1 MKNPKQ
7 LETLIEGAAY
17 SLPKYKVVNEG
28 IADAGEV
35 QIYFCKGNKED
46 EKVMRQEGIFTESL
60 LVACGKYLQDNNKGD
75 LENEFTTKA
84 IEDIKSALG
93 QLQARADDRKA
104 RTVQTTYNK

>member
-28 IADAGEV
+28 LADAGEV

-46 EKVMRQEGIFTESL
+46 ESVMRQEGIFTESL
-60 LVACGKYLQDNNKGD
+60 LVACGKYLQDNNVGD
-75 LENEFTTKA
+75 LENEFTTLA
-84 IEDIKSALG
+84 IANIREALN
-93 QLQARADDRKA
+93 QLQLRAEDRKA
-104 RTVQTTYNK
+104 RAVQATYNK